1 MLVRSLPT
9 DTPAPHEVLKRVGG
23 VEPRHFGGPSGV
35 SAGAAGPPA
44 PGAHPPPRVPR
55 RGMSTP
61 LSRKGRGSRRRPVQC
76 RRLGGL
82 VPSCGRPSPAHAAD
96 DPGSLPVV
104 PAPLGR
110 AQPSAPPAADASLG
124 FSGSERLR

>member
-23 VEPRHFGGPSGV
+23 GGTPPLRRAVGGQRWCR
-35 SAGAAGPPA
+35 GAACSWSP
-44 PGAHPPPRVPR
+44 PPPRVPR

-61 LSRKGRGSRRRPVQC
+61 RSRKGRGSRRRPVQC

-82 VPSCGRPSPAHAAD
+82 VPSCGRPSPAHAAG